1 LALGDLQI
9 LLETPQ
15 GQRTVKEM
23 GDFADDAERSMDI
36 EREEKAQRTVNMA
49 HHERCGW
56 ENTGASCTC
65 VLANE
70 IDALRSRVGELEKE
84 NAEAKKSHEDIF
96 HQMEYTLNEQ
106 LSDKAIECERL
117 RGALQEISEHYDHDN
132 EPGPFSPRY
141 IAWKMAEIARN
152 ALSASE
158 KTTGPGRLNDL

>member
-1 LALGDLQI
+1 MTEHIHSFSVDTSC
-9 LLETPQ
+9 E
-15 GQRTVKEM
+15 
-23 GDFADDAERSMDI
+23 
-36 EREEKAQRTVNMA
+36 
-49 HHERCGW
+49 CGV
-56 ENTGASCTC
+56 
-65 VLANE
+65 VLSAYVGY
-70 IDALRSRVGELEKE
+70 LHSRVGELEKE

-106 LSDKAIECERL
+106 LSAKAIECERL